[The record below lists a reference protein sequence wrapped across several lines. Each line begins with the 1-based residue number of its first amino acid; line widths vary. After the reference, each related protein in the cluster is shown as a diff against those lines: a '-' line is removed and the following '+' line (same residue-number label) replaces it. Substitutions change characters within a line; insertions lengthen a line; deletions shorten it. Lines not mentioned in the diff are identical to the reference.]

1 MSEIVAGFLEA
12 TVRTATPL
20 ALAALGETLSQRS
33 GVVNVG
39 LEGIV
44 LAGAFGAL
52 VGGYPGPMLGGEG
65 SLLAGYAAAIA
76 GGMMLAA
83 VFALVTVSLRANQ
96 IITGTALTLLA
107 AGLTGTLYRAG
118 YGTGGAALAVPM
130 AESVVIPLLSGIPV
144 VGRAFFAQP
153 PTTLLIYALLPLS
166 WILLFRTH
174 AGLAIRAVGENPEA
188 AIAAGVRPA
197 RVRWA
202 VLLAAGALGGLSGA
216 TLVLEQAGTFSE
228 GISAGRGF
236 IAIAIVV
243 LARWNPYGVGGAAL
257 LFGAASALQFLIQ
270 SLGLRVPYQLPLA
283 LPYLLTLT
291 LLAVWGSRA
300 RAPAALGQ
308 E

>member
-65 SLLAGYAAAIA
+65 SLLAGYVAAIA
-76 GGMMLAA
+76 GGMVLAA

-130 AESVVIPLLSGIPV
+130 ADPVVIPLLSGIPV
-144 VGRAFFAQP
+144 VGQAFFAQP

-166 WILLFRTH
+166 WVLLFRTH
-174 AGLAIRAVGENPEA
+174 AGLAIRAVGEHPEA
-188 AIAAGVRPA
+188 AIAAGVSPA

-216 TLVLEQAGTFSE
+216 TLVLEQAGSFSE

-243 LARWNPYGVGGAAL
+243 LARWNPFGVGGAAL

-283 LPYLLTLT
+283 LPYLLTLV

>member
-1 MSEIVAGFLEA
+1 MSDILAGFLEA

-65 SLLAGYAAAIA
+65 SLLAGYLVAITS
-76 GGMMLAA
+76 GMVLAA

-118 YGTGGAALAVPM
+118 YGTAGAALAVPM
-130 AESVVIPLLSGIPV
+130 ADPVVVPLLSGIPI
-144 VGRAFFAQP
+144 VGQAFFAQP

-166 WILLFRTH
+166 WLLLFRTH

-188 AIAAGVRPA
+188 AIAAGIDPG

-202 VLLAAGALGGLSGA
+202 VLLAAGALGGLGGA

-243 LARWNPYGVGGAAL
+243 LARWNPFGVGVAAL

-283 LPYLLTLT
+283 LPYVLTLV

>member
-65 SLLAGYAAAIA
+65 SLLAGYVAAIA
-76 GGMMLAA
+76 GGMVLAA

-130 AESVVIPLLSGIPV
+130 ADPIVIPLLSGIPV
-144 VGRAFFAQP
+144 VGQAFFAQP

-166 WILLFRTH
+166 WVLLFRTH
-174 AGLAIRAVGENPEA
+174 AGLAIRAVGEHPEA
-188 AIAAGVRPA
+188 AIAAGVSPA

-243 LARWNPYGVGGAAL
+243 LARWNPFGVGGAAL

-283 LPYLLTLT
+283 LPYLLTLA

>member
-1 MSEIVAGFLEA
+1 
-12 TVRTATPL
+12 
-20 ALAALGETLSQRS
+20 
-33 GVVNVG
+33 VG
-39 LEGIV
+39 
-44 LAGAFGAL
+44 
-52 VGGYPGPMLGGEG
+52 
-65 SLLAGYAAAIA
+65 
-76 GGMMLAA
+76 
-83 VFALVTVSLRANQ
+83 Q
-96 IITGTALTLLA
+96 
-107 AGLTGTLYRAG
+107 
-118 YGTGGAALAVPM
+118 
-130 AESVVIPLLSGIPV
+130 
-144 VGRAFFAQP
+144 AFFAQP

-174 AGLAIRAVGENPEA
+174 AGLAIRAVGENPKA

-243 LARWNPYGVGGAAL
+243 LARWNPFGVGGAAL